1 MKNYALPLLF
11 ASFLLA
17 FSSVSFAEE
26 EQSNGSEEQSY
37 GSKVGNKALNG
48 FANMTTSILEIP
60 KNVINV
66 TNQTNVVAGIM
77 GGGIVGVL
85 HTVCR
90 FAVGLADLITAPLPT
105 KPIVHPVYVWDDFDV
120 DTSYGYGVD
129 GEFFRLKDEEA
140 GQSGSKRPGNT
151 SRMGY

>member
-1 MKNYALPLLF
+1 MKKYALPLLF

-26 EQSNGSEEQSY
+26 EQSNGSYEQSY

-66 TNQTNVVAGIM
+66 KKT
-77 GGGIVGVL
+77 
-85 HTVCR
+85 
-90 FAVGLADLITAPLPT
+90 
-105 KPIVHPVYVWDDFDV
+105 
-120 DTSYGYGVD
+120 
-129 GEFFRLKDEEA
+129 
-140 GQSGSKRPGNT
+140 
-151 SRMGY
+151 

>member
-1 MKNYALPLLF
+1 MKKYALPLLF

-17 FSSVSFAEE
+17 FSSVSFAE
-26 EQSNGSEEQSY
+26 EEQSY

-66 TNQTNVVAGIM
+66 SNQTNVVVGIM

-90 FAVGLADLITAPLPT
+90 FAVGLADFVTAPLPT
-105 KPIVHPVYVWDDFDV
+105 KPIVHPMYVWDDFDE

-129 GEFFRLKDEEA
+129 GEFFRLKDEES
-140 GQSGSKRPGNT
+140 GQSGSKKPVNT
-151 SRMGY
+151 SNMW